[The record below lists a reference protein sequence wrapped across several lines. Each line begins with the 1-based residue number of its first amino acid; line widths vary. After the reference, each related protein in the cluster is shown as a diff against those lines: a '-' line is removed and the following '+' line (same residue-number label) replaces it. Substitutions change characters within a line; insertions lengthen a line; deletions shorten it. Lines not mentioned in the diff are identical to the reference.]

1 MKKTLVDFWHLIWQE
16 KLVVVVM
23 VTNLREG
30 SKSKCEQY
38 WPDAQAEPEQFGPFT
53 ITLAD
58 ELILPDYVVRN
69 LTVKVILDN

>member
-16 KLVVVVM
+16 KPVIVVM
-23 VTNLREG
+23 VTNLKEG
-30 SKSKCEQY
+30 AKSKCEQY
-38 WPDAQAEPEQFGPFT
+38 WPDTQAEPEQFGRFT